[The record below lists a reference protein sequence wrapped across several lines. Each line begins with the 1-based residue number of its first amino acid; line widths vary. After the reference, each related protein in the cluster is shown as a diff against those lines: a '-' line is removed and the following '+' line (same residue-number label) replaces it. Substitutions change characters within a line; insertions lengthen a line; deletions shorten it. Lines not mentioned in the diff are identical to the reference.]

1 MSLASPT
8 VNFGITAVETIADDS
23 LSATKRV
30 VEHTLFNKAQALSP
44 AAMFAGAKYALD
56 SGTKTLD
63 LRAIRTVGGAS
74 GDANGYKVQAFY
86 FRNLGANAMTVQ
98 VGAANGYN
106 IFGASGLVVFPPG
119 AGMAF
124 FTNDG
129 SDDVAAADKD
139 ILITGTSAQ
148 EFEAGFILG

>member
-1 MSLASPT
+1 MSLASPI
-8 VNFGITAVETIADDS
+8 VNFGITATETIADDS
-23 LSATKRV
+23 LNTSKRV
-30 VEHTLFNKAQALSP
+30 VEHTLFNKAQALTP
-44 AAMFAGAKYALD
+44 ALMISAAKYAL
-56 SGTKTLD
+56 SAGSKTLD
-63 LRAIRTVGGAS
+63 LRALRTVGGAS

-86 FRNLGANAMTVQ
+86 FRNLGANNMTVQ
-98 VGAANGYN
+98 VGASNGFN

-129 SDDVAAADKD
+129 GDDVAAADKD
-139 ILITGTSAQ
+139 ILVSGTLAQ